1 MVMVTKQV
9 NTKLCVQ
16 MKFLEHHCWPN
27 KQCSRLECSKIS
39 GVPKSVNDKVLEW
52 KVLNLFEKIEIEVH
66 LDNIKTLLLG
76 KI

>member
-9 NTKLCVQ
+9 KTKLWAQ
-16 MKFLEHHCWPN
+16 MKFLKRHCWLN
-27 KQCSRLECSKIS
+27 KQYSRRECSKIF
-39 GVPKSVNDKVLEW
+39 GVPKSVNDKDLEW

-66 LDNIKTLLLG
+66 LDNIKALPLA